1 MSMTMRNTMRNT
13 LCGVAAVLLLAA
25 PAAAEEFKIEML
37 NKGKAGLMVFE
48 PQALRIAPGDTV
60 TFVPTDKT
68 HNAETVKELV
78 PDGAETFKGKINE
91 QVTATFTAPGA
102 YVIKCLPHM
111 PMGMVALIV
120 VGEDAPANIDAV
132 KAAKLPK
139 KSRER
144 LDAAIAELGL

>member
-1 MSMTMRNTMRNT
+1 MFNTMKNAF
-13 LCGVAAVLLLAA
+13 CSAAALLLLVA

-68 HNAETVKELV
+68 HNAETVKNLV
-78 PDGAETFKGKINE
+78 PDGAETFKGKVNE
-91 QVTATFTAPGA
+91 QVSSTFTVPGA
-102 YVIKCLPHM
+102 YVVKCLPHM

-120 VGEDAPANIDAV
+120 VGDEAPANLEAV
-132 KAAKLPK
+132 KTAKLPK

-144 LDAAIAELGL
+144 LDASLAELGL

>member
-1 MSMTMRNTMRNT
+1 MIKTMRNAF
-13 LCGVAAVLLLAA
+13 CSAAALLLLVA

-48 PQALRIAPGDTV
+48 PQALRVKPGDTV

-78 PDGAETFKGKINE
+78 PEGAETFKGKVNE
-91 QVTATFTAPGA
+91 QVSATFTAPGA

-120 VGEDAPANIDAV
+120 VGDDAPANIDAA
-132 KAAKLPK
+132 KTAKLPK

>member
-1 MSMTMRNTMRNT
+1 MFRTMRNT
-13 LCGVAAVLLLAA
+13 LCATAALMLLVA
-25 PAAAEEFKIEML
+25 PAMAEEFKIEML
-37 NKGKAGLMVFE
+37 NKGDAGLMVFQ

-78 PDGAETFKGKINE
+78 PEGAQTFKGKVNE
-91 QVTATFTAPGA
+91 QISTTFAVPGA

-111 PMGMVALIV
+111 PMGMVALVV
-120 VGEDAPANIDAV
+120 VGAEAPANLDAV

-139 KSRER
+139 KARER
-144 LDAAIAELGL
+144 LDASLTELGL